1 MSITPTPNIDYT
13 NKDYEAFR
21 AYMIKQ
27 LGIKMPEYTDRS
39 QTDAGIVILELLAKG
54 LDILSFHQDVQ
65 ANEAFLITEEQRA
78 NALKWCYV
86 LDYIPRSSIPSKVK
100 QVFVLASPQTSSTY
114 IPAGTRVKTVESAT
128 EYSVMFETETDL
140 EIPAGMLGDET
151 DEKGN
156 YLYAVT
162 AVQGLTIQS
171 EIVGSSNGTEDQRFT
186 LGYTPVI
193 SSSIAVLVNEGA
205 GFEPWVR
212 VESFLDSTPTDK
224 HYKVE
229 MTDNDEAV
237 IVFGND
243 ITGKIPTAFSNGIVV
258 TYRIGGGSQGNV
270 GANKIIQLDTNVA
283 KVDSTF
289 NPDVPFELGYDKETL
304 AEIKTNAPNSY
315 RTKWACLTEE
325 DYADRVRELFPQIA
339 LSSSQKNKEL
349 VDTVNVYV
357 LLHNNAELSDSLREE
372 IMQMYEDRELVGT
385 QVNLVPANSSTFVPL
400 DLSMSIIV
408 KDRYTQK
415 SVKDE
420 ITAMFTSYFKIGDYD
435 FGKECSV
442 TDLEAMVKEN
452 CDGVKSIRM
461 SATSSISQE
470 GDMVIYPAVSQ
481 ILTLGTLNFE
491 MTGGIA
497 DE

>member
-205 GFEPWVR
+205 GFEP
-212 VESFLDSTPTDK
+212 
-224 HYKVE
+224 
-229 MTDNDEAV
+229 
-237 IVFGND
+237 
-243 ITGKIPTAFSNGIVV
+243 
-258 TYRIGGGSQGNV
+258 
-270 GANKIIQLDTNVA
+270 
-283 KVDSTF
+283 
-289 NPDVPFELGYDKETL
+289 
-304 AEIKTNAPNSY
+304 
-315 RTKWACLTEE
+315 
-325 DYADRVRELFPQIA
+325 
-339 LSSSQKNKEL
+339 
-349 VDTVNVYV
+349 
-357 LLHNNAELSDSLREE
+357 
-372 IMQMYEDRELVGT
+372 
-385 QVNLVPANSSTFVPL
+385 
-400 DLSMSIIV
+400 
-408 KDRYTQK
+408 
-415 SVKDE
+415 
-420 ITAMFTSYFKIGDYD
+420 
-435 FGKECSV
+435 
-442 TDLEAMVKEN
+442 
-452 CDGVKSIRM
+452 
-461 SATSSISQE
+461 
-470 GDMVIYPAVSQ
+470 
-481 ILTLGTLNFE
+481 
-491 MTGGIA
+491 
-497 DE
+497 